1 MNDMKTAA
9 YVFPA
14 IKGIQAQREYYI
26 SMVPLEVI
34 PGIFQFSDEE
44 LPPDVRAQRKV
55 QCQIT

>member
-1 MNDMKTAA
+1 MKTAA

-44 LPPDVRAQRKV
+44 LPPDVRAQRRE
-55 QCQIT
+55 QC